1 MNTLETAKLFWE
13 NQTYYPS
20 YPFIK
25 ERRKYELDFL
35 LQHLPTDAASLLDLG
50 CGNGSTTILLRE
62 LTYIT
67 RFFCYDIGQG
77 MLSTIGGNRDS
88 ELITQ
93 VWNATDTDYD
103 LPSADVTI
111 SMNMFP
117 YVFSD
122 ETLDEI
128 VSNIKSDIFITRI
141 TCDKER
147 IEINK
152 FSEDLGHDYSAV
164 YRTVNEYETTFKK
177 YYTEVTVTRSF
188 PDEIESKYN
197 NKQYFFICKR

>member
-1 MNTLETAKLFWE
+1 MNTAETAKQFWV

-35 LQHLPTDAASLLDLG
+35 LKNIPHETESLLDLG

-62 LTYIT
+62 TTYIKD
-67 RFFCYDIGQG
+67 FYCYDISPA

-88 ELITQ
+88 QIHPFAFD
-93 VWNATDTDYD
+93 VNNDT
-103 LPSADVTI
+103 LGFPTVDVSI
-111 SMNMFP
+111 CMNMLP
-117 YVFSD
+117 YVFTD
-122 ETLDEI
+122 EKVSEI
-128 VSNIKSDIFITRI
+128 VANLKSDIFITRI
-141 TCDKER
+141 SCDTER

-152 FSEDLGHDYSAV
+152 FSDDLGRDYSAV
-164 YRTVNEYETTFKK
+164 YRTVEEYANIFGKH
-177 YYTEVTVTRSF
+177 YTEVTITRAY

-197 NKQYFFICKR
+197 TKQYFFLCKR

>member
-1 MNTLETAKLFWE
+1 MNTAETAKNFWV

-35 LQHLPTDAASLLDLG
+35 LKNIPSETQSLLDLG

-62 LTYIT
+62 TTYIKD
-67 RFFCYDIGQG
+67 FYCYDISQA

-88 ELITQ
+88 QLHTQ
-93 VWNATDTDYD
+93 TFDVNSDN
-103 LPSADVTI
+103 LEFPQVDVTI
-111 SMNMFP
+111 CMNMFP

-122 ETLDEI
+122 EKLKDI
-128 VSNIKSDIFITRI
+128 VANLKSNTFITRI
-141 TCDKER
+141 SCDSDR

-152 FSEDLGHDYSAV
+152 FSEDLGRDYSAV
-164 YRTVNEYETTFKK
+164 YRTINEYIHLFGK
-177 YYTEVTVTRSF
+177 YYTEVTMTRAY